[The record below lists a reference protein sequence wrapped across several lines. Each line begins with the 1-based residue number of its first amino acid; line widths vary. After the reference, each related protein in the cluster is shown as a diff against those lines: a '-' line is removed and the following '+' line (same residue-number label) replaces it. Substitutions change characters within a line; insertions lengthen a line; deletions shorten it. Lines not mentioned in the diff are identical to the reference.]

1 MQTHPKNTPK
11 PTFNS
16 YQKNTKLTA
25 IYPSAGQ
32 QNLQALTY
40 LALGLAGESG
50 EAVEKI
56 KKIIRS
62 AQPFESQKELI
73 EGLHKELGDVL
84 LHLVFYSR
92 IATEQ
97 NLFHI
102 GDVMNALCDKLIFR
116 HPHIYGGV
124 IAETE
129 EEVKQ
134 NWEALKKKE

>member
-84 LHLVFYSR
+84 WYLTRMADELGTTLED
-92 IATEQ
+92 IAAQ
-97 NLFHI
+97 NLEKLKNRQKNQTLHGH
-102 GDVMNALCDKLIFR
+102 GDTR
-116 HPHIYGGV
+116 
-124 IAETE
+124 
-129 EEVKQ
+129 
-134 NWEALKKKE
+134 